1 MIDLV
6 NHYDILREDA
16 VYNFINNTIEESKY
30 CSDVIKTRFDKEFV
44 MIKEDNEDF
53 ENSTKCS
60 ICGNDYVKND
70 VKVRAHCH
78 ITGKCIGCAY
88 RDRNIN
94 LRLNYKI
101 PAVFHNQKKL

>member
-44 MIKEDNEDF
+44 MIKEDN
-53 ENSTKCS
+53 
-60 ICGNDYVKND
+60 
-70 VKVRAHCH
+70 
-78 ITGKCIGCAY
+78 
-88 RDRNIN
+88 
-94 LRLNYKI
+94 
-101 PAVFHNQKKL
+101 